1 MSDCPRGSSMLTRK
15 RLAFAVAVSALAAGC
30 SSPTPTATTVGRPT
44 TADVSVTGCTLQ
56 PVGKNTFGHV
66 TGQIVNHQRVS
77 NDYTIT
83 VTLFE
88 GSSRVGQANNTSYS
102 VEPRQTQSWAADG
115 LVTGGN
121 GTTLRCQLATFE
133 RTRSTA

>member
-1 MSDCPRGSSMLTRK
+1 MLTRK
-15 RLAFAVAVSALAAGC
+15 KVAFAAAVSALAAGC
-30 SSPTPTATTVGRPT
+30 SSPTPTATTIGRPT
-44 TADVSVTGCTLQ
+44 TADVSVTGCALQ

-88 GSSRVGQANNTSYS
+88 GSSRVGQVNDTSYS

-121 GTTLRCQLATFE
+121 GTVLRCQLATFE
-133 RTRSTA
+133 RTQSTA